1 MFLEKKDGQ
10 YGWNTWSNREEEGKG
25 QAGTGTFKALQAM
38 GKKIGFYIFILTG
51 HQNGCSQG
59 MLHLIWVLKVSLW
72 LLFRKKI
79 GEAKDWKQRDHMGGC

>member
-1 MFLEKKDGQ
+1 
-10 YGWNTWSNREEEGKG
+10 
-25 QAGTGTFKALQAM
+25 
-38 GKKIGFYIFILTG
+38 
-51 HQNGCSQG
+51 